1 MSSRSLALALSFS
14 LAACGSGSGASSS
27 HGAKNAKNAGDDPKV
42 EQRTIVEKTPGGG
55 TRTRVITT
63 TTRTEEVPSP
73 PVRPAD
79 PYPGDPLVR
88 YNVELLNGYR
98 QKAGAPPLA
107 YDAKMSGFALDGSKR
122 LSSDH
127 KPHAHFAANGRGS
140 PVFGP
145 RIAENQGDPNGVPAL
160 DPDPTT
166 SGKKAIALLL
176 KIMIDEG
183 PGGGH
188 HDNMLNPKYRRVGI
202 GLHYASGK
210 LYLTND
216 FSD

>member
-1 MSSRSLALALSFS
+1 MTARHAKACAGRYRFGMRYRALALAL
-14 LAACGSGSGASSS
+14 LVVPVACASAPGSS
-27 HGAKNAKNAGDDPKV
+27 HGAPAADAPAAGDDAKV
-42 EQRTIVEKTPGGG
+42 EQRTIVEKTLGGG

-73 PVRPAD
+73 APRPA
-79 PYPGDPLVR
+79 
-88 YNVELLNGYR
+88 
-98 QKAGAPPLA
+98 
-107 YDAKMSGFALDGSKR
+107 
-122 LSSDH
+122 DH
-127 KPHAHFAANGRGS
+127 KPHAHFAANAQGS

-145 RIAENQGDPNGVPAL
+145 RIAENQGDPSGVPPMDRDA
-160 DPDPTT
+160 TT

-202 GLHYASGK
+202 GLHYAGGK

>member
-1 MSSRSLALALSFS
+1 MSSRAIALTASFVW
-14 LAACGSGSGASSS
+14 LAACGSSPSSS
-27 HGAKNAKNAGDDPKV
+27 HGSKGASDDGAKV

-63 TTRTEEVPSP
+63 TTRVEEVPSP
-73 PVRPAD
+73 AARPAD

-107 YDAKMSGFALDGSKR
+107 YDAKISGFALDGSKR
-122 LSSDH
+122 LASDH
-127 KPHAHFAANGRGS
+127 KPHAHFAASAQGS

-145 RIAENQGDPNGVPAL
+145 RIAENQGDPSGVPAL
-160 DPDPTT
+160 DADATT

-202 GLHYASGK
+202 GLHYAAGK